1 MTPND
6 RRLLR
11 HLTIAIAIKLVVLV
25 LLWWLFVRDQQ
36 VSVDADQ
43 AAASL
48 GMTSSKQGNSK

>member
-1 MTPND
+1 MTLTD

-11 HLTIAIAIKLVVLV
+11 HLSIAIAVKLVVLV
-25 LLWWLFVRDQQ
+25 LLWWFFVRDQH